1 MATGR
6 SVRLTVGRE
15 NRIVAVVL
23 TGGASRRMG
32 ADKATLVVEGRR
44 LVDRT
49 VAVLRDAGV
58 NEIVIAGPDPGG
70 LAVDAASIH
79 VVPDPEG
86 PRQGPLSGL
95 AAAWAHLL
103 AVDER
108 MIPSLLVA
116 VSCDLPWI
124 TSTVVSE
131 LIDAASTHE
140 SGAQAFDG
148 ERAQPLVAAYP
159 SATVELL
166 HSAFR
171 RGERS
176 VRRILAD
183 TDLALVGFDR
193 SVLRDVDEPADLAGV
208 DVVWPGDLPD
218 A

>member
-1 MATGR
+1 
-6 SVRLTVGRE
+6 
-15 NRIVAVVL
+15 
-23 TGGASRRMG
+23 MG

-70 LAVDAASIH
+70 LAADDAAVN
-79 VVPDPEG
+79 VVPDPQG

-95 AAAWAHLL
+95 SAAWSHLSAEPADTDAAAGAEGLTPNGG
-103 AVDER
+103 V
-108 MIPSLLVA
+108 PSLVVV

-124 TSTVVSE
+124 TSIVVGE
-131 LIDAASTHE
+131 LIDAASVDEH
-140 SGAQAFDG
+140 GAQAFDG

-166 HSAFR
+166 HAAFE

-183 TDLALVGFDR
+183 TPLALVGFDR
-193 SVLRDVDEPADLAGV
+193 SVLRDVDEPADLEGV
-208 DVVWPGDLPD
+208 DVVWPGGLPD